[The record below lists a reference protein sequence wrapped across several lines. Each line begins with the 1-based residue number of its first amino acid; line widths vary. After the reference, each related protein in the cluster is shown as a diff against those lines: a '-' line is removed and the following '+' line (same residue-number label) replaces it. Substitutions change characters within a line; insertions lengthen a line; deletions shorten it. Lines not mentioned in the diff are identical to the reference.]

1 MRASAATNDRNGH
14 PPSGKISSAFS
25 ARLARLTPSERLRA
39 VVLLRKPEPGGKSS
53 GVRRSR
59 EERQTAISIMRS
71 SASAALGEIDEILK
85 RFNGRR
91 LSEQPSALGT
101 LAVET
106 TVAGI
111 SALTESDHV
120 KAILDDQ
127 PIALVR

>member
-1 MRASAATNDRNGH
+1 
-14 PPSGKISSAFS
+14 
-25 ARLARLTPSERLRA
+25 
-39 VVLLRKPEPGGKSS
+39 
-53 GVRRSR
+53 
-59 EERQTAISIMRS
+59 MRS